1 MKNKVT
7 IKIPE
12 ELYENLKKMIE
23 NTGFSSVNEFIVFVM
38 RNVSSGGHITQG
50 DSLSKEEIES
60 VRKRLKAL
68 GYI

>member
-1 MKNKVT
+1 MKERVT

-12 ELYENLKKMIE
+12 DLYENLKKMIE
-23 NTGFSSVNEFIVFVM
+23 KTGFSSVNEFIVYTM
-38 RNVSSGGHITQG
+38 RNIASGGHITENN
-50 DSLSKEEIES
+50 LTKKEIQA